1 MQHIKTNLHTFLQG
15 NQTCLD
21 LAIQVNVIHYSYN
34 AYTDD
39 TVDYRFQ
46 DVSENLVAFIHK
58 AFHEAYPQ
66 YEYDKRGPSD
76 ESNEY
81 DVYEAID
88 SFINEH
94 APREFGSTTFI
105 NL

>member
-1 MQHIKTNLHTFLQG
+1 MQHIKSNLLAFFKA

-21 LAIQVNVIHYSYN
+21 LAIQVNVIYYSYH

-39 TVDYRFQ
+39 TVDDRFQ

-81 DVYEAID
+81 EVYEAID
-88 SFINEH
+88 SFINLH
-94 APREFGSTTFI
+94 APREFGSTPFI
-105 NL
+105 NI